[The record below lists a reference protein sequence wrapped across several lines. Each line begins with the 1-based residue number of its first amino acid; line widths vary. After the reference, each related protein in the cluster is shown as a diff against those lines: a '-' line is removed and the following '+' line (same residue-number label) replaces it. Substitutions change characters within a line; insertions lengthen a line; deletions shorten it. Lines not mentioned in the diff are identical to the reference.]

1 MVLHHF
7 LDLKPVFKAHGRSD
21 STAVKNGIL
30 NLISFIEKDTIGNIE
45 KIIEV
50 KKMNEKQIH
59 EILKEKLKVDNISND
74 MNLRDDFN
82 TDSIGLLEIVMELED
97 AY

>member
-1 MVLHHF
+1 
-7 LDLKPVFKAHGRSD
+7 
-21 STAVKNGIL
+21 
-30 NLISFIEKDTIGNIE
+30 
-45 KIIEV
+45 
-50 KKMNEKQIH
+50 MNEKQIH

-97 AY
+97 AYDIEVDDSSLQNFKTVGDVVNYFVGNDD